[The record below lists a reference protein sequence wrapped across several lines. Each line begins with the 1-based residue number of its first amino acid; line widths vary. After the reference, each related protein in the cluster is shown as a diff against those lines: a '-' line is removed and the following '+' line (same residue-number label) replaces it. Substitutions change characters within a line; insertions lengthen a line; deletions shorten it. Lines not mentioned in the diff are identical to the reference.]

1 MNHITRLTLVL
12 LAAGGL
18 TVQAADLAAGRA
30 KAEQVCAA
38 CHNVDGNSTN
48 PQYPV
53 LAGQHM
59 DYLRKSLKDY
69 QTGARSNAIMAPMA
83 QALSKADVE
92 NVAAWFAS
100 QQSKL
105 NMQR

>member
-1 MNHITRLTLVL
+1 MNARLALIL
-12 LAAGGL
+12 LAGL
-18 TVQAADLAAGRA
+18 ALSSQAADLAAGRT

-38 CHNVDGNSTN
+38 CHNADGNSTN

-53 LAGQHM
+53 LAGQHV
-59 DYLRKSLKDY
+59 DYLRKALRDY
-69 QTGARSNAIMAPMA
+69 QSGARGNAIMAPMA

-100 QQSKL
+100 QPSKL